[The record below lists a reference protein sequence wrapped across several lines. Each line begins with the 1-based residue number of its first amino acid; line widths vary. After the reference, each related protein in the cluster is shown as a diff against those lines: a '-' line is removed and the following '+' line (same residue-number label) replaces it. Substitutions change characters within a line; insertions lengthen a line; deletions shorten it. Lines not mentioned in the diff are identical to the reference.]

1 MGERMKRVVMN
12 ERPDWKADAEACGF
26 TIHSMYGERY
36 WDERHAYVFTLEEIE
51 TRLEAPSAELL
62 EMCYAAVERIAS
74 DEELMRRMAIPS
86 AYHDAVQR
94 SWRNHEHDLY
104 GRFDLSYDGNG
115 PAKLLEFNADTPT
128 SLFESAVFQWRWLE
142 DMKQRGE
149 LPSSAD
155 QFNSVHER
163 LIDAIRILAAPSG
176 HMHFAGML
184 ESEEDLV
191 TLNYLVDC
199 AAQAGCKAKL
209 IAMPDIGVD
218 DEHRL
223 IDLQDEPI
231 DCLFKLYPLE
241 DMVREPFGRHL
252 PLTPTRVIEPL
263 WKLTLS
269 NKGLLPV
276 LWDMFPGHENLLP
289 AYFEDDT
296 RIGDLGVRYV
306 RKPLLSREGANVTLV
321 NYEAGAGIY
330 QVEGP
335 YGEEGYIRQAM
346 HLLPRFGDDWT
357 VIGSWVVAGQPAG
370 IGIREDDTP
379 ITRDTSRFVPHY
391 IEG

>member
-1 MGERMKRVVMN
+1 MKRIVVN
-12 ERPDWKADAEACGF
+12 ERPDWKAQAEACGF
-26 TIHSMYGERY
+26 TIHSMYGQRY
-36 WDERHAYVFTLEEIE
+36 WDERHAYAFTLEEIE
-51 TRLEAPSAELL
+51 TKLEEPSAKLL
-62 EMCYAAVERIAS
+62 EMCYAAAERIAC
-74 DEELMRRMAIPS
+74 DDDLMRRMAIPP
-86 AYHDAVQR
+86 AYHDAILR
-94 SWRNHEHDLY
+94 SWRNREHDLY
-104 GRFDLSYDGNG
+104 GRFDLSYDGSG

-128 SLFESAVFQWRWLE
+128 SLFESAVFQWQWLE
-142 DMKQRGE
+142 NMKQRGE

-155 QFNSVHER
+155 QFNSLHER
-163 LIDAIRILAAPSG
+163 LIDAIRVLAAPSG
-176 HMHFAGML
+176 RMHFAGML

-199 AAQAGCKAKL
+199 AVQAGCEAKL
-209 IAMPDIGVD
+209 IAMPDIGID
-218 DEHRL
+218 DKHWL
-223 IDLQDEPI
+223 IDLEDERM

-252 PLTPTRVIEPL
+252 QLTPTRVIEPL

-289 AYFEDDT
+289 AYFEDDP
-296 RIGDLGVRYV
+296 RIGDLGDRYV

-321 NYEAGAGIY
+321 NHEAGSGIY

-391 IEG
+391 IES

>member
-1 MGERMKRVVMN
+1 MKRIVVN
-12 ERPDWKADAEACGF
+12 ERPDWKTQAEACGF
-26 TIHSMYGERY
+26 TIHSMYGQRY
-36 WDERHAYVFTLEEIE
+36 WDERHAYAFSLEEIE
-51 TRLEAPSAELL
+51 TKLEEPSAKLL
-62 EMCYAAVERIAS
+62 EMCYAAAERIAC
-74 DEELMRRMAIPS
+74 DGELMHRMAIPP
-86 AYHDAVQR
+86 AYHDAILR
-94 SWRNHEHDLY
+94 SWRNREHDLY
-104 GRFDLSYDGNG
+104 GRFDLSYDGKG

-128 SLFESAVFQWRWLE
+128 SLFESAVFQWQWLE
-142 DMKQRGE
+142 DMKRRGE
-149 LPSSAD
+149 IPSSAD
-155 QFNSVHER
+155 QFNSLHER
-163 LIDAIRILAAPSG
+163 LIDAIRVLAAPSG
-176 HMHFAGML
+176 RMHFAGML

-191 TLNYLVDC
+191 TLNYFVDC
-199 AAQAGCKAKL
+199 AAQAGCDAKL

-218 DEHRL
+218 DSHRL

-276 LWDMFPGHENLLP
+276 LWEMFPGHENLLP
-289 AYFEDDT
+289 AYFEDDVHV
-296 RIGDLGVRYV
+296 GDLGDRYV

-321 NYEAGAGIY
+321 NHEPGAGIY
-330 QVEGP
+330 EVEGP
-335 YGEEGYIRQAM
+335 YGEEGYVRQAM

-357 VIGSWVVAGQPAG
+357 VIGSWIVAGQPAG

>member
-1 MGERMKRVVMN
+1 MKRVVMN

-26 TIHSMYGERY
+26 TIHSMYGQRY
-36 WDERHAYVFTLEEIE
+36 WDERHAYAFTLEEVE
-51 TRLEAPSAELL
+51 TRLEDPSAKLL
-62 EMCYAAVERIAS
+62 RMCYAAVDRIVS
-74 DEELMRRMAIPS
+74 DGALMQRMAIPQ
-86 AYHDAVQR
+86 AYHDAVLR
-94 SWRNHEHDLY
+94 SWRSHERDLY

-142 DMKQRGE
+142 DMKARGQIS
-149 LPSSAD
+149 PAAD
-155 QFNSVHER
+155 QFNSIHER
-163 LIDAIRILAAPSG
+163 LIEALRFLAGPSQRL
-176 HMHFAGML
+176 HFAGML

-199 AAQAGCKAKL
+199 AAQAGCKTKL

-218 DEHRL
+218 HKHWL
-223 IDLQDEPI
+223 IDLQDERI

-252 PLTPTRVIEPL
+252 PWTPTRVIEPL

-276 LWDMFPGHENLLP
+276 LWEMFPGHENLLP
-289 AYFEDDT
+289 AYFEDDP
-296 RIGDLGVRYV
+296 RIGDLGDRYV

-321 NYEAGAGIY
+321 NYEAGNGSY
-330 QVEGP
+330 HVEGP
-335 YGEEGYIRQAM
+335 YGEEGHIVQAL
-346 HLLPRFGDDWT
+346 HLLPRFGNDWT
-357 VIGSWVVAGQPAG
+357 VIGSWIVAGQPAG

-391 IEG
+391 ILDT

>member
-1 MGERMKRVVMN
+1 MKRIVVN
-12 ERPDWKADAEACGF
+12 ERPDWKALAEACGF
-26 TIHSMYGERY
+26 TIHSMYGKRY
-36 WDERHAYVFTLEEIE
+36 WDERHAYAFTLEEIE
-51 TRLEAPSAELL
+51 TKLEEPSATLL
-62 EMCYAAVERIAS
+62 EMCYAAAERIACDS
-74 DEELMRRMAIPS
+74 ELMRRMAIPP
-86 AYHDAVQR
+86 AYHDAILR
-94 SWRNHEHDLY
+94 SWRNREHDLY
-104 GRFDLSYDGNG
+104 GRFDLSYDGSG

-128 SLFESAVFQWRWLE
+128 SLFESAVFQWQWLE

-149 LPSSAD
+149 LPYSAD
-155 QFNSVHER
+155 QFNSLHER
-163 LIDAIRILAAPSG
+163 LIDAIRVLAAPSG
-176 HMHFAGML
+176 RMHFAGMP
-184 ESEEDLV
+184 EAEEDLV
-191 TLNYLVDC
+191 TLNYLIDC
-199 AAQAGCKAKL
+199 AAQAGCTAKL
-209 IAMPDIGVD
+209 IAMPDIGIGD
-218 DEHRL
+218 KHWF
-223 IDLQDEPI
+223 IDLEDERI

-289 AYFEDDT
+289 AYFEDDP
-296 RIGDLGVRYV
+296 RIGDLGDRYV
-306 RKPLLSREGANVTLV
+306 RKPLLSREGANVMLV
-321 NYEAGAGIY
+321 NHEADSSIY

-346 HLLPRFGDDWT
+346 HLLPRFGNDWT

-391 IEG
+391 IES

>member
-1 MGERMKRVVMN
+1 MKRVVMN

-26 TIHSMYGERY
+26 TIHSMYGQRY
-36 WDERHAYVFTLEEIE
+36 WDERHAYAFTLEEVE
-51 TRLEAPSAELL
+51 TRLEDPSAKLL
-62 EMCYAAVERIAS
+62 EMCYAAVEKIAS
-74 DEELMRRMAIPS
+74 DGELMHRMAIPP
-86 AYHDAVQR
+86 AYHDAILR
-94 SWRNHEHDLY
+94 SWRNREHDLY
-104 GRFDLSYDGNG
+104 GRFDLSYDGND

-163 LIDAIRILAAPSG
+163 LIDAIRVLAGPSQR
-176 HMHFAGML
+176 MHFAGML

-199 AAQAGCKAKL
+199 AAQAGCKTKL

-218 DEHRL
+218 DKHWL
-223 IDLQDEPI
+223 IDLQDERI
-231 DCLFKLYPLE
+231 DCIFKLYPLE

-252 PLTPTRVIEPL
+252 PLTPTRKVEPL

-276 LWDMFPGHENLLP
+276 LWEMFPGHENLLP
-289 AYFEDDT
+289 AYFEDDL
-296 RIGDLGVRYV
+296 RSSHLGDRYV
-306 RKPLLSREGANVTLV
+306 RKPLLSREGANVTFV
-321 NYEAGAGIY
+321 NYEAGGGLY
-330 QVEGP
+330 HVEGP
-335 YGEEGYIRQAM
+335 YGEEGYIRQAL

-357 VIGSWVVAGQPAG
+357 VIGSWIVAGQPAG

-391 IEG
+391 IED

>member
-1 MGERMKRVVMN
+1 MKRIVVN
-12 ERPDWKADAEACGF
+12 ERPDWKAQAEACGF
-26 TIHSMYGERY
+26 TIHSMYGQRY
-36 WDERHAYVFTLEEIE
+36 WDERHAYAFSLEEIE
-51 TRLEAPSAELL
+51 TKLEEPSAKLL
-62 EMCYAAVERIAS
+62 EMCYAAAERIAC
-74 DEELMRRMAIPS
+74 DAELMRRMAIPP
-86 AYHDAVQR
+86 AYHDGILR
-94 SWRNHEHDLY
+94 SWRNREHDLY
-104 GRFDLSYDGNG
+104 GRFDLSYDGSG

-128 SLFESAVFQWRWLE
+128 SLFESAVFQWQWLE

-149 LPSSAD
+149 LPSSVD
-155 QFNSVHER
+155 QFNSLHER
-163 LIDAIRILAAPSG
+163 LIDAIRVLAAPSG
-176 HMHFAGML
+176 RMHFAGML

-191 TLNYLVDC
+191 TLNYLADC
-199 AAQAGCKAKL
+199 AVQAGCEAKL
-209 IAMPDIGVD
+209 LAMPDIGID
-218 DEHRL
+218 DTHWL
-223 IDLQDEPI
+223 IDLEDERM

-241 DMVREPFGRHL
+241 DMVREPFGRHM

-289 AYFEDDT
+289 AYFEDDPC
-296 RIGDLGVRYV
+296 IGVLGDRYV

-321 NYEAGAGIY
+321 NHEASSGIY

-346 HLLPRFGDDWT
+346 HLLPRFGNDWT

-391 IEG
+391 IES